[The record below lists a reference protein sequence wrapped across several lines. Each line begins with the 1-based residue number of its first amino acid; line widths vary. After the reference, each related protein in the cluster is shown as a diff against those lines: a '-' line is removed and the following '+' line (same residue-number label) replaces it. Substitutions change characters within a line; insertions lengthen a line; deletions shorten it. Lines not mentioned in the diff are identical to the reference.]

1 MPIYKN
7 YILICLI
14 LMNIFLNIGVFY
26 MTRTKGLGLKFIP
39 QDYAAI
45 LMGITMAFVFFGFIY
60 TNFLEYIEIEYKK
73 EQ

>member
-1 MPIYKN
+1 
-7 YILICLI
+7 
-14 LMNIFLNIGVFY
+14 

-60 TNFLEYIEIEYKK
+60 TKFLEYIEIEYKK